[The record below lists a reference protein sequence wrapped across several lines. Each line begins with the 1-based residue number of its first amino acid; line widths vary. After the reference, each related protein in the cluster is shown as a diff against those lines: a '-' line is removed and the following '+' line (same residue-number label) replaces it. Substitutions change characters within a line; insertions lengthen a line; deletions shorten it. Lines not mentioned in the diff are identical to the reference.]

1 MDRMRR
7 SEEGIHFMRLLPL
20 CLLLLGPLSTSWAT
34 TIQFDELGTVSPIDV
49 NGIHIQGVMFGFSPY
64 RAFFNEVVG
73 TAGNAVLSVDPVL
86 SGPTSGA
93 LTLTF
98 DLPTPLLRFD
108 ILLQSIFAID
118 DSTQGLNGGPAY
130 TVLLSNGLR
139 RAGGTM
145 PQPNGVYSDGE
156 FVYSGEPIDSAV
168 ISFFNGVD
176 AGDMPV
182 VAFGLDNLT
191 FTAAEPGSFFALGVG
206 LLALGL
212 MKRRRLARN
221 RTN

>member
-1 MDRMRR
+1 
-7 SEEGIHFMRLLPL
+7 
-20 CLLLLGPLSTSWAT
+20 
-34 TIQFDELGTVSPIDV
+34 
-49 NGIHIQGVMFGFSPY
+49 
-64 RAFFNEVVG
+64 
-73 TAGNAVLSVDPVL
+73 
-86 SGPTSGA
+86 
-93 LTLTF
+93 
-98 DLPTPLLRFD
+98 
-108 ILLQSIFAID
+108 
-118 DSTQGLNGGPAY
+118 
-130 TVLLSNGLR
+130 
-139 RAGGTM
+139 M
-145 PQPNGVYSDGE
+145 PQPNGVYSEGE

-221 RTN
+221 RTS